1 MKYWT
6 RIPVIAEPVVM
17 TIGNFDGIHIGHR
30 ALLDRVGEIARQ
42 SKSIPA
48 VVTFANHSLELI
60 DPPRAPRLL
69 MDAGD
74 KMAVM
79 ADAGAAHMIVLPFDT
94 ALASM
99 EPDAFIGLLLESI
112 CVMHIVVGFDFRFGR
127 GGAGEGTTLARIGA
141 ARGFGV
147 TVMPPVLYE
156 DKPVSSSRIRSALL
170 AGDCASAAA
179 MLGRPYALRGTV
191 VSGHGIGRKL
201 GYPTANIRYPD
212 GLLVP
217 RSGVYAAKVQARG
230 RWYAAMVN
238 IGTRPTARECGGE
251 ISIEA
256 HLLHYEGSLY
266 GEKVCLMLLE
276 RIRDERPFESWD
288 ALRKQLDDDR
298 EQVLNRLRVL
308 KQLPKACHL

>member
-1 MKYWT
+1 
-6 RIPVIAEPVVM
+6 
-17 TIGNFDGIHIGHR
+17 
-30 ALLDRVGEIARQ
+30 
-42 SKSIPA
+42 
-48 VVTFANHSLELI
+48 
-60 DPPRAPRLL
+60 
-69 MDAGD
+69 
-74 KMAVM
+74 MAVM
-79 ADAGAAHMIVLPFDT
+79 ADAGAAHVIVPFDT

-99 EPDAFIGLLLESI
+99 ERCVYRASIGII
-112 CVMHIVVGFDFRFGR
+112 CVMHIVVGFDFRFG
-127 GGAGEGTTLARIGA
+127 GAGQEGTRWHVSAPPVQ
-141 ARGFGV
+141 V
-147 TVMPPVLYE
+147 TVMPRPLRT
-156 DKPVSSSRIRSALL
+156 SRYDSASVPR
-170 AGDCASAAA
+170 CSRETASAAA